1 MCCSCT
7 HVLFWPF
14 RRTRSKACAT
24 SRNILG
30 PGIFFPLPAWTIHD
44 QLILSDNVTI
54 LRNRHGVY
62 QRYLCNGFACSLS
75 LMLVFQHQL
84 ETSSAAILLPS
95 NDEPR
100 THDGSAASEHIV
112 LIGNSLTRYQFLSL
126 AYLIFRGTKTPNYIV
141 PEKTSTPGTTF
152 SKTPLQSWR
161 IAPLTASGVTYLN
174 TTMWTINFRASAKI
188 GTVHFQM
195 GCRSLHTFRP
205 SEIL

>member
-1 MCCSCT
+1 M
-7 HVLFWPF
+7 
-14 RRTRSKACAT
+14 
-24 SRNILG
+24 
-30 PGIFFPLPAWTIHD
+30 
-44 QLILSDNVTI
+44 
-54 LRNRHGVY
+54 RNRHGVY

-141 PEKTSTPGTTF
+141 PGKNF
-152 SKTPLQSWR
+152 NSW
-161 IAPLTASGVTYLN
+161 YNFFQN
-174 TTMWTINFRASAKI
+174 TTAELKNCTFDCFRDDIPEYDNVNYQFSSIRENRYCTFPDGLSKL
-188 GTVHFQM
+188 TYFQTF
-195 GCRSLHTFRP
+195 GDTLSLHGSVLAHETGLATIDM
-205 SEIL
+205 SV